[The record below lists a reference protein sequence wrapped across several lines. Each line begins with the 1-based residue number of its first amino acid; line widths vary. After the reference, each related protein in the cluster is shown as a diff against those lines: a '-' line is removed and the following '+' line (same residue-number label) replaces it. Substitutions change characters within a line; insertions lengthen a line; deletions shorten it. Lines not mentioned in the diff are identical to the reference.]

1 MLFAAGSKTQKSF
14 DYDSLD
20 SSTALFVREQTGEIR
35 ALFQRTAVDMV
46 ETGRRL
52 LAVKAKLQHG
62 QFLDWLQIE
71 FEVHRGTANRFMQV
85 AREFGSLEM
94 SQLATFDITALYQLA
109 TPSTPKAARDE
120 AIARAKSGE
129 NITYTKAKKIKQ
141 NYTNDS
147 IKIKKA
153 KLEVTGTDK
162 RIKPDSKDEQQ
173 LTTAIT
179 PSPVALAKNSTA
191 ISQTQPKPQ
200 IVAFIP
206 RTQKQTTANPTEP
219 MLSAS
224 QSTIIASV
232 EQAGTWW
239 QLDKRHLLYCGD
251 PNSDNFIRKIQQHAP
266 LLLAFPAE
274 TKWYPLVSAQTLYIM
289 AEQVLE
295 KNLKKKGWEHL
306 DELLELMILDC
317 SESEDLVVSCFLPLA
332 ASSIV
337 LNLLNRLL
345 RRGIMAEPDPQRC
358 RSTLAAWKKAGG
370 KVEEID

>member
-1 MLFAAGSKTQKSF
+1 
-14 DYDSLD
+14 
-20 SSTALFVREQTGEIR
+20 
-35 ALFQRTAVDMV
+35 
-46 ETGRRL
+46 
-52 LAVKAKLQHG
+52 
-62 QFLDWLQIE
+62 
-71 FEVHRGTANRFMQV
+71 
-85 AREFGSLEM
+85 
-94 SQLATFDITALYQLA
+94 
-109 TPSTPKAARDE
+109 
-120 AIARAKSGE
+120 
-129 NITYTKAKKIKQ
+129 
-141 NYTNDS
+141 
-147 IKIKKA
+147 
-153 KLEVTGTDK
+153 
-162 RIKPDSKDEQQ
+162 
-173 LTTAIT
+173 
-179 PSPVALAKNSTA
+179 
-191 ISQTQPKPQ
+191 
-200 IVAFIP
+200 
-206 RTQKQTTANPTEP
+206 

-239 QLDKRHLLYCGD
+239 QLDKKHLLYCGD

-295 KNLKKKGWEHL
+295 KNLRKKGWEHL

-370 KVEEID
+370 KVEEIG